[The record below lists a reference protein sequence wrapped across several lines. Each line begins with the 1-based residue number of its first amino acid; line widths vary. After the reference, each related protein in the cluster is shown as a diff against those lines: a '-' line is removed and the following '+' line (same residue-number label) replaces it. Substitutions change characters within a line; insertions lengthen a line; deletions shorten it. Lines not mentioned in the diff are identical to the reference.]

1 MRGFNMICPKCG
13 SDDVCY
19 DEVKWNDDNSRVTF
33 LWYCGDC
40 DCDWDD
46 TYELIEHKIV
56 SE

>member
-13 SDDVCY
+13 SDDICY

-33 LWYCGDC
+33 LWYCCDC

-46 TYELIEHKIV
+46 TYELIEHKII